1 MSKGR
6 FGEFGG
12 QYVPE
17 TLMNA
22 VNEVEEAYNHYKDDP
37 EFRAELDDLL
47 KNYAGRPS
55 LLYEAK
61 KMTRDLGGA
70 KIYLKRE
77 DLNHTGA
84 HKINNV
90 LGQVLLAKKMGK
102 TRVIAETGAGQ
113 HGVATATAAALMD
126 MECEIY
132 MGKEDTDRQALN
144 VYRMELLGAKV
155 HPVTTGTMTLKD
167 AVNETMREWANRMD
181 DTLYVLGSV
190 MGPHPFPT
198 IVRDFQKVISKE
210 IKEQILE
217 KEGRLPDAV
226 IACVGGGSNAIG
238 AFYEFIPDKEVR
250 LIGCEAAGLGVDTE
264 KHAATIAKGTQG
276 IFHGMKSLFCQN
288 EYGQIAPVY
297 SISAGLDY
305 PGIGP
310 EHAMLAETG
319 RAEYVPVADEEAVDA
334 FEYLSKTEGI
344 IPAVES
350 AHAVAYAKKLAPTLE
365 KDKIIVVN
373 ISGRGD
379 KDVAAIMM
387 TNPNTLGIYEENVL
401 EISKLMHENGSLLYY
416 DGANF
421 NAIMGH
427 TNPKLM
433 GFDVVHL
440 NLHKTFST
448 PHGGGGPGAGPVCV
462 VEKLKDYLPVPTVA
476 FDGENYY
483 RNYNLKNSVGSVKG
497 FYGNFGVLVRAY
509 AYILMMGDNLK
520 EASENAVL
528 NANYLKEK
536 LKGAYLLPYDEP
548 CMHEFVLSGEKQK
561 HENGVSTLNIAK
573 ALMDENTHPP
583 TVYFPLIV
591 HEAIMIEPT
600 ESETKQVLDEF
611 VDAMLKIA
619 KVAKTNPEVV
629 ISAPHTTPVK
639 RLDETLAARHPDLKY
654 TQQ

>member
-1 MSKGR
+1 MKTIFEKSNGVTGIELTDEKEDLTFLDENFVRESEIGLPSVSELEAMRHYKELSDLNFCIEKG
-6 FGEFGG
+6 FYPLGSCTMK
-12 QYVPE
+12 YNPK
-17 TLMNA
+17 
-22 VNEVEEAYNHYKDDP
+22 VNELLAGLEGFINLHPLSEDEDCQGALELMFKLQEA
-37 EFRAELDDLL
+37 L
-47 KNYAGRPS
+47 K
-55 LLYEAK
+55 
-61 KMTRDLGGA
+61 
-70 KIYLKRE
+70 KITGMDAVTLQPAA
-77 DLNHTGA
+77 GA
-84 HKINNV
+84 HGELTGMMVIKKYFEVKGEIRKKVIIPDSAHGTNPASAHLCGFDVVPVKSNEK
-90 LGQVLLAKKMGK
+90 GQVD
-102 TRVIAETGAGQ
+102 VE
-113 HGVATATAAALMD
+113 AL
-126 MECEIY
+126 
-132 MGKEDTDRQALN
+132 K
-144 VYRMELLGAKV
+144 ELL
-155 HPVTTGTMTLKD
+155 D
-167 AVNETMREWANRMD
+167 
-181 DTLYVLGSV
+181 S
-190 MGPHPFPT
+190 
-198 IVRDFQKVISKE
+198 
-210 IKEQILE
+210 
-217 KEGRLPDAV
+217 
-226 IACVGGGSNAIG
+226 
-238 AFYEFIPDKEVR
+238 
-250 LIGCEAAGLGVDTE
+250 
-264 KHAATIAKGTQG
+264 
-276 IFHGMKSLFCQN
+276 
-288 EYGQIAPVY
+288 
-297 SISAGLDY
+297 
-305 PGIGP
+305 
-310 EHAMLAETG
+310 
-319 RAEYVPVADEEAVDA
+319 
-334 FEYLSKTEGI
+334 
-344 IPAVES
+344 
-350 AHAVAYAKKLAPTLE
+350 
-365 KDKIIVVN
+365 
-373 ISGRGD
+373 
-379 KDVAAIMM
+379 DVAAIMM

-536 LKGAYLLPYDEP
+536 LKGVYLLPYDEP

-619 KVAKTNPEVV
+619 EVAKTNPEVV

>member
-1 MSKGR
+1 MKTIFEKSNGVTGIELTDEKEDLTFLDKNFVREGEIGLPSVSELEAMRHYKELSDLNFCIEKG
-6 FGEFGG
+6 FYPLGSCTMK
-12 QYVPE
+12 YNPK
-17 TLMNA
+17 
-22 VNEVEEAYNHYKDDP
+22 VNELLAGLEGFINLHPLSEDEDCQGALELMFKLQEA
-37 EFRAELDDLL
+37 L
-47 KNYAGRPS
+47 K
-55 LLYEAK
+55 
-61 KMTRDLGGA
+61 
-70 KIYLKRE
+70 KITGMDAVTLQPAA
-77 DLNHTGA
+77 GA
-84 HKINNV
+84 HGELTGMMVIKKYFEVKGEIRKKVIIPDSAHGTNPASAHLCGFDVVPVKSNEK
-90 LGQVLLAKKMGK
+90 GQVDVK
-102 TRVIAETGAGQ
+102 
-113 HGVATATAAALMD
+113 AL
-126 MECEIY
+126 
-132 MGKEDTDRQALN
+132 K
-144 VYRMELLGAKV
+144 ELL
-155 HPVTTGTMTLKD
+155 D
-167 AVNETMREWANRMD
+167 
-181 DTLYVLGSV
+181 S
-190 MGPHPFPT
+190 
-198 IVRDFQKVISKE
+198 
-210 IKEQILE
+210 
-217 KEGRLPDAV
+217 
-226 IACVGGGSNAIG
+226 
-238 AFYEFIPDKEVR
+238 
-250 LIGCEAAGLGVDTE
+250 
-264 KHAATIAKGTQG
+264 
-276 IFHGMKSLFCQN
+276 
-288 EYGQIAPVY
+288 
-297 SISAGLDY
+297 
-305 PGIGP
+305 
-310 EHAMLAETG
+310 
-319 RAEYVPVADEEAVDA
+319 
-334 FEYLSKTEGI
+334 
-344 IPAVES
+344 
-350 AHAVAYAKKLAPTLE
+350 
-365 KDKIIVVN
+365 
-373 ISGRGD
+373 
-379 KDVAAIMM
+379 DVAAIMM

-483 RNYNLKNSVGSVKG
+483 RNYNLTNSVGSVKG

>member
-1 MSKGR
+1 MKTIFEKSNGVTGIELTDEKEDLTFLDKNFVREGEIGLPSVSELEAMRHYKELSDLNFCIEKG
-6 FGEFGG
+6 FYPLGSCTMK
-12 QYVPE
+12 YNPK
-17 TLMNA
+17 
-22 VNEVEEAYNHYKDDP
+22 VNELLAGLEGFINLHPLSEDEDCQGALELMFKLQEA
-37 EFRAELDDLL
+37 L
-47 KNYAGRPS
+47 K
-55 LLYEAK
+55 
-61 KMTRDLGGA
+61 
-70 KIYLKRE
+70 KITGMDAVTLQPAA
-77 DLNHTGA
+77 GA
-84 HKINNV
+84 HGELTGMMVIKKYFEVKGEIRKKVIIPDSAHGTNPASAHLCGFDVVPVKSNEK
-90 LGQVLLAKKMGK
+90 GQVD
-102 TRVIAETGAGQ
+102 VE
-113 HGVATATAAALMD
+113 AL
-126 MECEIY
+126 
-132 MGKEDTDRQALN
+132 K
-144 VYRMELLGAKV
+144 ELL
-155 HPVTTGTMTLKD
+155 D
-167 AVNETMREWANRMD
+167 
-181 DTLYVLGSV
+181 S
-190 MGPHPFPT
+190 
-198 IVRDFQKVISKE
+198 
-210 IKEQILE
+210 
-217 KEGRLPDAV
+217 
-226 IACVGGGSNAIG
+226 
-238 AFYEFIPDKEVR
+238 
-250 LIGCEAAGLGVDTE
+250 
-264 KHAATIAKGTQG
+264 
-276 IFHGMKSLFCQN
+276 
-288 EYGQIAPVY
+288 
-297 SISAGLDY
+297 
-305 PGIGP
+305 
-310 EHAMLAETG
+310 
-319 RAEYVPVADEEAVDA
+319 
-334 FEYLSKTEGI
+334 
-344 IPAVES
+344 
-350 AHAVAYAKKLAPTLE
+350 
-365 KDKIIVVN
+365 
-373 ISGRGD
+373 
-379 KDVAAIMM
+379 DVAAIMM

-600 ESETKQVLDEF
+600 EAETKQVLDEF

>member
-1 MSKGR
+1 MKTIFEKSNGVTGIELTDEKEDLTFLDKNFVREGEIGLPSVSELEAMRHYKELSDLNFCIEKG
-6 FGEFGG
+6 FYPLGSCTMK
-12 QYVPE
+12 YNPK
-17 TLMNA
+17 
-22 VNEVEEAYNHYKDDP
+22 VNELLAGLEGFINLHPLSEDEDCQGALELMFKLQEA
-37 EFRAELDDLL
+37 L
-47 KNYAGRPS
+47 K
-55 LLYEAK
+55 
-61 KMTRDLGGA
+61 
-70 KIYLKRE
+70 KITGMDAVTLQPAA
-77 DLNHTGA
+77 GA
-84 HKINNV
+84 HGELTGMMVIKKYFEVKGEIRKKVIIPDSAHGTNPASAHLCGFDVVPVKSNEK
-90 LGQVLLAKKMGK
+90 GQVD
-102 TRVIAETGAGQ
+102 VE
-113 HGVATATAAALMD
+113 AL
-126 MECEIY
+126 
-132 MGKEDTDRQALN
+132 K
-144 VYRMELLGAKV
+144 ELL
-155 HPVTTGTMTLKD
+155 D
-167 AVNETMREWANRMD
+167 
-181 DTLYVLGSV
+181 S
-190 MGPHPFPT
+190 
-198 IVRDFQKVISKE
+198 
-210 IKEQILE
+210 
-217 KEGRLPDAV
+217 
-226 IACVGGGSNAIG
+226 
-238 AFYEFIPDKEVR
+238 
-250 LIGCEAAGLGVDTE
+250 
-264 KHAATIAKGTQG
+264 
-276 IFHGMKSLFCQN
+276 
-288 EYGQIAPVY
+288 
-297 SISAGLDY
+297 
-305 PGIGP
+305 
-310 EHAMLAETG
+310 
-319 RAEYVPVADEEAVDA
+319 
-334 FEYLSKTEGI
+334 
-344 IPAVES
+344 
-350 AHAVAYAKKLAPTLE
+350 
-365 KDKIIVVN
+365 
-373 ISGRGD
+373 
-379 KDVAAIMM
+379 DVAAIMM

-536 LKGAYLLPYDEP
+536 LKGVYLLPYDEP

-619 KVAKTNPEVV
+619 EVAKTNPEVV